1 MRAYTSNE
9 KIQTEQR
16 NPDIHRRNTQMYSRH
31 LRHPLEGI
39 GRHRRDTPF
48 VKTQC
53 TNLRG
58 ARACADERRTGVVA
72 AEAAAAKEYCPRY
85 RNARDGALVG
95 PQSRALLGTERRAL
109 HLMVKIKGP
118 VGRRSDRVCARVSV
132 RVCTCVSVCARVCS
146 ILNTYIPCHKCS
158 HQVID

>member
-39 GRHRRDTPF
+39 GRHRGDTPI
-48 VKTQC
+48 VKIQC

-58 ARACADERRTGVVA
+58 ARACAHERRTGVVA
-72 AEAAAAKEYCPRY
+72 AEAAAAKGHCPRY
-85 RNARDGALVG
+85 RNARDGAFVV
-95 PQSRALLGTERRAL
+95 QSRALLCTERRAL
-109 HLMVKIKGP
+109 HLIVKKKGP

-132 RVCTCVSVCARVCS
+132 RVRACVRESERVCS
-146 ILNTYIPCHKCS
+146 IFIHLSIVTNAVMT
-158 HQVID
+158 